1 MSHFTKA
8 FALPLAAVAGLM
20 LFAGTASAVVQPVK
34 SDFPATPPRPSLPK
48 SLNTP
53 SNCNAACQ
61 ANKATGG
68 GKFINT
74 KPTPQPPRPVMSG
87 NGGHTATGNGPAT
100 AIRLR

>member
-1 MSHFTKA
+1 MYKLTKA

-20 LFAGTASAVVQPVK
+20 MFAGQASAVVKPVK
-34 SDFPATPPRPSLPK
+34 SDFPATPPRPTLPK

-68 GKFINT
+68 GKLTN
-74 KPTPQPPRPVMSG
+74 KPTTPQPPRPVMFG
-87 NGGHTATGNGPAT
+87 GGGHTATGNGPAT